1 MATGE
6 MEQKPNTRVRNFFA
20 LAILVGYSATLAV
33 SSGHLA
39 EWYRLTLGPLP
50 PSLALALAVTLEM
63 NAFTLSLLSNYTLRH
78 SSWARTGAIAAL
90 GLVWLGNYLSM
101 IRAAGESMPRLEV
114 LASSLFVPIGTYV
127 MGKVLGEILS
137 QPGVPLNRPEPAVSP
152 ESLLA
157 YLQQPRSLQ
166 DLEQAFPQL
175 SQSGKLEELLLGM
188 RAEGRLRYRMG
199 LWETIQNS

>member
-1 MATGE
+1 MSE
-6 MEQKPNTRVRNFFA
+6 KPNVRVRTLFA

-39 EWYRLTLGPLP
+39 EWYRLTLGSLP
-50 PSLALALAVTLEM
+50 SSLALALAVTLEM

-101 IRAAGESMPRLEV
+101 ARAAEESMSRLEV

-137 QPGVPLNRPEPAVSP
+137 QPGPVVPP
-152 ESLLA
+152 ESLLT
-157 YLQQPRSLQ
+157 YLKQPRTLQ
-166 DLEQAFPQL
+166 DLERAFPQL
-175 SQSGKLEELLLGM
+175 PPPKLEELLREM

-199 LWETIQNS
+199 LWETIEND

>member
-1 MATGE
+1 M
-6 MEQKPNTRVRNFFA
+6 RNFFA

-39 EWYRLTLGPLP
+39 EWYRLTLGSLP
-50 PSLALALAVTLEM
+50 PSLALALAITLEM

-101 IRAAGESMPRLEV
+101 ARAAGESMPRLEV

-137 QPGVPLNRPEPAVSP
+137 QSEAPLDQPVERSDSVASP
-152 ESLLA
+152 ESLLT
-157 YLQQPRSLQ
+157 YLQQPRTLH

-175 SQSGKLEELLLGM
+175 SQSGKLEELLRGM

-199 LWETIQNS
+199 LWETIQNG